1 VTTAPARQ
9 IKDDLQTKVRMRVR
23 VRGLVQGVGF
33 RPFVHRE
40 ATARGLAGWVRN
52 SAEGVVLEAEGER
65 SSLEKFLDALENA
78 PPAHATVIDMDIS
91 EIVRRGEDSFRILP
105 SDVDGART
113 TTPAPDYAPCPE
125 CLAEFFNASNR
136 RYLYP
141 FINCTQCGPRFSIIE
156 DLPYDRARTSMR
168 RFAMCAQCQRE
179 YDDPQD
185 RRFHAEPNA
194 CPVCG
199 PQLALWNASG
209 ETLSMDHEALL
220 TAAEA
225 LRTGA
230 IVALKGIGGFHL
242 LVDAQNEEAVTRL
255 RARKRRPE
263 KPFAV
268 IFPTLAT
275 LHEACRVSAEEEALL
290 TSPASPIV
298 LLRRS
303 GDTLASAVAPENPLL
318 GAMLPYSP
326 LHHLLMRELGF
337 PVVATSGNVTDE
349 PIAIDE
355 RDALRRLGDVADMF
369 LVHNRQIV
377 RPLDDS
383 VARIVCGRE
392 LMLRCAR
399 GYAPASV
406 AVAGVAAGVL
416 ALGGHLKTSI
426 ALTGEGR
433 VTLGPHIGDLES
445 VETREAHARTAQDML
460 SLGGARPRLVIRDL
474 HPDYA
479 TSRTAD
485 DFGAPILAVQHHL
498 AHVVACIVENGAE
511 PPGLGVAWDGAGY
524 GLDGTIWGGEF
535 LLVTKSGWRRVA
547 HLRSFPLPGGDTA
560 AREPRRAALG
570 LLYEA
575 FGPDALAMTDL
586 APLAAFAPHERDALG
601 VMLSRGV
608 NSPRTSSMGRLFDA
622 FAALCGLRQR
632 ASYEG
637 QAAAEL
643 EWAAADRAGGRAY
656 PFPLRDPT
664 NTDGACTMDW
674 GEALKAALADLRRG
688 EPAGIVSEAFHNGL
702 AVAIVAMAEH
712 IGERRVVLTGGC
724 FQNARMLETTVGALR
739 AAGFEP
745 LWHRRVPPN
754 DGGLSFGQAAWAA
767 WGEAKERKTCA

>member
-1 VTTAPARQ
+1 
-9 IKDDLQTKVRMRVR
+9 M
-23 VRGLVQGVGF
+23 RGLVQGVGF

-65 SSLEKFLDALENA
+65 SSLENLLDALERA
-78 PPAHATVIDMDIS
+78 APAHAAVANLDVS
-91 EIVRRGEDSFRILP
+91 EIAARGEAGFTILP
-105 SDVDGART
+105 SDAEGARKT
-113 TTPAPDYAPCPE
+113 LPAPDYATCPD
-125 CLAEFFNASNR
+125 CLEELFDASNR

-199 PQLALWNASG
+199 PQLALWNTAS
-209 ETLSMDHEALL
+209 ETLAMDRDALL
-220 TAAEA
+220 AATEA
-225 LRTGA
+225 LRAGA
-230 IVALKGIGGFHL
+230 IVAVKGIGGFHL
-242 LVDAQNEEAVTRL
+242 MVDARSQRAVTRL

-268 IFPTLAT
+268 MFPTLAT
-275 LHEACRVSAEEEALL
+275 LHEACRISAEEEALL

-298 LLRRS
+298 LLKRS
-303 GDTLASAVAPENPLL
+303 SDTLASAVAPENPLL

-337 PVVATSGNVTDE
+337 PIVATSGNISDE
-349 PIAIDE
+349 PIVIDE
-355 RDALRRLGDVADMF
+355 HDVLARLTGVADIF
-369 LVHNRQIV
+369 LVHNRPIV

-383 VARIVCGRE
+383 VTRVVCGHE
-392 LMLRCAR
+392 LMLRRAR
-399 GYAPASV
+399 GYAPASITV
-406 AVAGVAAGVL
+406 ADAMAGVL

-426 ALTGEGR
+426 ALTGEGA

-445 VETREAHARTAQDML
+445 VETREAHARAAQDL
-460 SLGGARPRLVIRDL
+460 IRLGGARPQLIVRDL

-479 TSRTAD
+479 TSRTAED
-485 DFGAPILAVQHHL
+485 YGKPIFAVQHHL
-498 AHVVACIVENGAE
+498 AHVVACMAENGVS
-511 PPGLGVAWDGAGY
+511 PPALGVAWDGAGY

-547 HLRSFPLPGGDTA
+547 HLRSFPLPGGDAA

-575 FGPDALAMTDL
+575 FGSGALAMADL
-586 APLAAFAPHERDALG
+586 VPLAAFTPNERDALG
-601 VMLSRGV
+601 VMLARGV
-608 NSPRTSSMGRLFDA
+608 NSPLTSSAGRLFDA

-637 QAAAEL
+637 QAASQL
-643 EWAAADRAGGRAY
+643 EWALTDCADGPAY
-656 PFPLRDPT
+656 PFPLRAPEKAG
-664 NTDGACTMDW
+664 GAYIMDW
-674 GEALKAALADLRRG
+674 AEALHVALSELRGGAAPGAISDAL
-688 EPAGIVSEAFHNGL
+688 HNGL
-702 AVAIVAMAEH
+702 ANAIVALAER
-712 IGERRVVLTGGC
+712 IGERRVALSGGC
-724 FQNARMLETTVGALR
+724 FQNTRLLGTAVGALR

-754 DGGLSFGQAAWAA
+754 DGGLALGQAAWAA
-767 WGEAKERKTCA
+767 WREAEERETCV